1 VAERVILT
9 GAIDQPERLLGRMDV
24 FALSSDTEQMPYSVL
39 EAMAAGLPLVTTDV
53 GDVKRMLAEDN
64 APFVVPTEA
73 EARFTEALLGLLR
86 DTGLRATVGRRNQD
100 HVRTNYALETMVARY
115 DTLFSGR
122 GSA

>member
-1 VAERVILT
+1 LPPCPRDIDARLLIVGEGPERELILACARDRGVAERVILT

-64 APFVVPTEA
+64 APLSYRP
-73 EARFTEALLGLLR
+73 RR
-86 DTGLRATVGRRNQD
+86 RRASPRRC
-100 HVRTNYALETMVARY
+100 
-115 DTLFSGR
+115 
-122 GSA
+122 SACCATQA